1 MYQALRGT
9 SVASALGL
17 GLEALLLKPVSSVG
31 SPWVHGACDFSL
43 GASLSCLGSVQAC
56 TLLW

>member
-17 GLEALLLKPVSSVG
+17 GPEALLLNPVSSVG
-31 SPWVHGACDFSL
+31 GPWVHGACDFSV
-43 GASLSCLGSVQAC
+43 GASLPCLGSVQAC